1 MNLAL
6 TMPVSFR
13 LNGCDQVID
22 VVPDMRLSDIL
33 REEIGLAASKIGCG
47 IGRCGACTL
56 LMNGQAVNGCLVMA
70 WQLQGAEIT
79 SPEGLHDLETAT
91 IVMAALTEEN
101 AFQCGYCAPGF
112 VMALTALF
120 IANPQPAEPEILTA
134 LEGNICRCTGYH
146 SIMRGALNAA
156 DRLRAARSVEGIG
169 DHQS

>member
-1 MNLAL
+1 MNMML
-6 TMPVSFR
+6 TAPVSFR
-13 LNGCDQVID
+13 LNGHDRVIN
-22 VVPDMRLSDIL
+22 VAPDMRLSDIL
-33 REEIGLAASKIGCG
+33 REEIGLTASKVGCG
-47 IGRCGACTL
+47 IGRGGACTL

-79 SPEGLHDLETAT
+79 SPEGLHDLETAA
-91 IVMAALTEEN
+91 IVMAALAEEN

-120 IANPQPAEPEILTA
+120 MANPLAAEPEILTA

-146 SIMRGALNAA
+146 SIIRGALNAA
-156 DRLRAARSVEGIG
+156 ERLRAARSVEGTG

>member
-1 MNLAL
+1 MSLVL
-6 TMPVSFR
+6 TTPVSFR
-13 LNGCDQVID
+13 LNGRDQVID

-56 LMNGQAVNGCLVMA
+56 LMNGQAVNGCIVMA
-70 WQLQGAEIT
+70 WQLQGAEII

-91 IVMAALTEEN
+91 IVMAALAEEN

-120 IANPQPAEPEILTA
+120 IANPQAAEAEILTA

-146 SIMRGALNAA
+146 SIIRGALNAA
-156 DRLRAARSVEGIG
+156 DRLCAARSVEGIG

>member
-6 TMPVSFR
+6 SMPVSFR
-13 LNGCDQVID
+13 LNGRDQVID

-47 IGRCGACTL
+47 IGRCGACML

-120 IANPQPAEPEILTA
+120 IANPQAAEPEILTA

-146 SIMRGALNAA
+146 SIIRGALNAA

>member
-112 VMALTALF
+112 VIALTALF

-146 SIMRGALNAA
+146 SIIRGALNAA